1 MDLQPMN
8 WVPTSIKKQGRKS
21 LLITWEDG
29 HVSRYSF
36 RLLRQHCP
44 CAACV
49 DEWTGKTTLN
59 PENVALDLEG
69 LKVEPVGNYA
79 LSFSFSDHHDTGL
92 FHFELL
98 RSICPC
104 ESCQTNRPMVRS
116 GN

>member
-1 MDLQPMN
+1 MGIQPTN
-8 WVPTSIKKQGRKS
+8 QVPVSIKKQGNKS

-36 RLLRQHCP
+36 RLLRRNCP

-49 DEWTGKTTLN
+49 EEWTGKRMLT
-59 PENVALDLEG
+59 PESVVLDLEG

-92 FHFELL
+92 YHFDLL

-104 ESCQTNRPMVRS
+104 ESCR
-116 GN
+116 GI